1 MVRIIFEN
9 GEIMECNNVNKI
21 YIEND
26 EVSIETKQFR
36 DIITDLK
43 ESVAEKLGVKDYVEH
58 LE

>member
-43 ESVAEKLGVKDYVEH
+43 ESVAE
-58 LE
+58 